1 MKHIRIKSFELENF
15 KGIKSQLFSNLQQEN
30 FIYGKNKAGK
40 TTLFNSFIWT
50 LFGKDA
56 NDRSDYKIKPI
67 DENGNDIPKLESSA
81 KYVLDVDGEEI
92 SIKRVYKEH
101 WKKQRG
107 ALEATFEG
115 NKTEFYWNDVPMKKS
130 EFNEKVAD
138 LVNEK
143 IFKLITNPYAFENLS
158 KEEKRQVL
166 VSIVDEISDE
176 DIFKLDPEFEIL
188 KEKTSNK
195 SFEEYSKQIKFSI
208 KTTKENLDAIPIQIS
223 EVERSKPDPIN
234 TELIHSEIK
243 YFQEQIDSIDSKIE
257 NKSSINDEV
266 FEHNNS
272 IKDEIYK
279 IENEITTI
287 DLALRKQAKQES
299 FVDTSKI
306 DELNQSI
313 LNLQHNIYRKH
324 SSVRD
329 YTQSID
335 DYKKRIIEIQTEQ
348 TKLREEWNVENSK
361 TFVFDEENLICQT
374 CKQHLPEQD
383 IEEQKEILQR
393 NFNSKKSENKSTI
406 SKKGKSLTA
415 SIENFQVQIKDLENR
430 ISTENTEIDKLS
442 KQCDN
447 LQKQLEV
454 EKQNTAQPKD
464 EEEIYNNLKVSDAKI
479 SKLNIELSK
488 LKSQLKEVKVVD
500 LSELKNTKTEIK
512 SKIDENKKLLV
523 TNELI
528 QKADERINE
537 LKTQEKEL
545 AKIISKLELE
555 IFLIEKFNKL
565 KSDQLEKSVNKLF
578 KFVEFKLFK
587 TQVNGAEVPTCE
599 ALINGVPF
607 DTTNT
612 ASQIN
617 AGLDIINTLCRINN
631 VTAPIFIDNRESV
644 TDLIPTDSQIINL
657 VVDPEQETLKLN

>member
-107 ALEATFEG
+107 SLEATFEG

-176 DIFKLDPEFEIL
+176 DIFKLDPDFEIL

-243 YFQEQIDSIDSKIE
+243 DFQEQIDSIDSKIE

-313 LNLQHNIYRKH
+313 LNLQNNISRKH

-488 LKSQLKEVKVVD
+488 LKSKLKEVKVVD
-500 LSELKNTKTEIK
+500 LSELKNTKIEIQ
-512 SKIDENKKLLV
+512 SKIDESKKLLV

-545 AKIISKLELE
+545 AKIISELELE

-644 TDLIPTDSQIINL
+644 TDLIPTESQIINL
-657 VVDPEQETLKLN
+657 VVDPKQETLKLN

>member
-208 KTTKENLDAIPIQIS
+208 KNTKENLDAIPIQIS

-234 TELIHSEIK
+234 TELINSEIK
-243 YFQEQIDSIDSKIE
+243 DFQEQIDSIDSKIE

-266 FEHNNS
+266 HEHNNS

-454 EKQNTAQPKD
+454 EKQNTAQPKS

-488 LKSQLKEVKVVD
+488 LKSQLKEIKVVD
-500 LSELKNTKTEIK
+500 LSELKNTKTEIQ
-512 SKIDENKKLLV
+512 SAIDENKKLLV
-523 TNELI
+523 TNDLI

-537 LKTQEKEL
+537 LKIQEKEL
-545 AKIISKLELE
+545 AKIISELELE

-599 ALINGVPF
+599 ALINGIPF

-657 VVDPEQETLKLN
+657 VVDPKQETLKLN